1 MISCS
6 SKPRSRKNVAT
17 AGKAGQIAAQL
28 SMAFAVVVFAIFPL
42 LLNRFGP
49 EDGILWRAAS
59 GAYLTV
65 IAALNL
71 LRTSRFQVIPR
82 LSNGIGK
89 VVTVTATCGLVL
101 LSLNFWL
108 ATDWFYLTQLFIA
121 LITSMILYLG
131 FSYQAL
137 SVNND

>member
-1 MISCS
+1 M
-6 SKPRSRKNVAT
+6 
-17 AGKAGQIAAQL
+17 
-28 SMAFAVVVFAIFPL
+28 FAIFPL
-42 LLNRFGP
+42 LLNRFEP

-71 LRTSRFQVIPR
+71 LRTPRLQVIPR